1 MREFFL
7 QSFFPENSSHIF
19 VETIDKVAGSQKSR
33 HSPHLIFIFKDP
45 SGPVTLS
52 LIKIIKSRDIYSLI
66 LHFSGALMEYAVI
79 LLLLKKR
86 RKPRRTIDEGRKLKL
101 TLPFNLKTKIN
112 VTFQPKN

>member
-1 MREFFL
+1 
-7 QSFFPENSSHIF
+7 
-19 VETIDKVAGSQKSR
+19 
-33 HSPHLIFIFKDP
+33 
-45 SGPVTLS
+45 
-52 LIKIIKSRDIYSLI
+52 
-66 LHFSGALMEYAVI
+66 MEYAVI